1 MDRKEFINKTEEI
14 YQRIFDAFEEIDPD
28 IVEAEIQ
35 LDNITIS
42 FENGTRFVLNRQAAT
57 SQIWLATKKKGYH
70 FDFDPD
76 KNAWI
81 SDRDGG
87 ELFEILSQS
96 ISELISH
103 VLVLWKPEKIKLFYS
118 WFPFLKK
125 IARR

>member
-57 SQIWLATKKKGYH
+57 SQIWLATKKTGYH
-70 FDFDPD
+70 FDFDPK

-81 SDRDGG
+81 CDKSGD

-96 ISELISH
+96 ISELISQPFH
-103 VLVLWKPEKIKLFYS
+103 FPES
-118 WFPFLKK
+118 
-125 IARR
+125 